1 MKSLFA
7 RPGTLSILFV
17 LMLGVV
23 STARTVRAF
32 EVVAPELA
40 TLDPITF
47 PTTASSPFGI
57 DKRWSFELLANG
69 MGDVTNR
76 HVQMGGMTAGFGYYF
91 FNNVAIQMDLTGY
104 GFSEGRSS
112 GAAVGFTLGIRH
124 HLFDIGN
131 NSFFIDVAGG
141 ELEASNNLPY
151 RGTHLNNTIQFG
163 FGVAHPIA
171 ENLYLLAGARYYHIS
186 NAEAE
191 GQDRNPSVNAIQGVI
206 GLMWR
211 F

>member
-1 MKSLFA
+1 MNPLIADPK
-7 RPGTLSILFV
+7 TLPILFF
-17 LMLGVV
+17 LLLGVLS
-23 STARTVRAF
+23 STRTAHAY
-32 EVVAPELA
+32 EVVGPELA
-40 TLDPITF
+40 TLDSITF
-47 PTTASSPFGI
+47 PTTASSAFGI
-57 DKRWSFELLANG
+57 DKRWSFEWLGSGL
-69 MGDVTNR
+69 GDVTNR

-124 HLFDIGN
+124 HLFDIDN

-141 ELEASNNLPY
+141 ELEASNNVPY
-151 RGTHLNNTIQFG
+151 GGTHLNNTIQFG

-171 ENLYLLAGARYYHIS
+171 ENLYLVVGARYYHIS

-191 GQDRNPSVNAIQGVI
+191 GQDRNPSVNAIQGII